1 VSNSI
6 PSSVS
11 SEPPAGAATAVP
23 TTHRSGAA
31 SGRALLELEGLSTH
45 YVSAQGRRVVR
56 AVEGVSLRI
65 AAGETLGIVGESGS
79 GKSTLALT
87 ILRLLPPAA
96 RIAAGR
102 MLFEGEDLLQKSDA
116 EMRRVRG
123 KRIAMIL
130 QDPMA
135 SLNPLFTIG
144 EQVAE
149 PIRVH
154 DGASRRSAWRRA
166 CDLLKAVRIPS
177 PETRLSQHPHEMS
190 GGMRQRI
197 VGAIGISCEP
207 RLLIADEPTTS
218 LDLTIQAQYLSL
230 LRDLQRE
237 HGLALIFITH
247 NLGIVAKMCDQL
259 AVMYAG
265 RVVESGPV
273 RQVFRAPRHPYT
285 KALLS
290 SIPRMSDGGQRLT
303 AIDGQPPDL
312 AALPQ
317 GCAFAPRCA
326 SVIDRCRQ
334 AEPPELRGDTGSV
347 RCWLAAGTP
356 VPGKPGNGAL

>member
-1 VSNSI
+1 M
-6 PSSVS
+6 S
-11 SEPPAGAATAVP
+11 SEP
-23 TTHRSGAA
+23 
-31 SGRALLELEGLSTH
+31 LLSLEHLSAH
-45 YVSAQGRRVVR
+45 YVSQQGARVVP
-56 AVEGVSLRI
+56 AVDDVTLTL
-65 AAGETLGIVGESGS
+65 AAGGTLGIVGESGS

-96 RIAAGR
+96 RIVSGR
-102 MLFEGEDLLQKSDA
+102 MMFEGENLLDKSDA

-135 SLNPLFTIG
+135 SLNPLFSIG
-144 EQVAE
+144 NQVGE
-149 PIRVH
+149 PLRVH
-154 DGASRRSAWRRA
+154 EGASRASAWQRA
-166 CDLLKAVRIPS
+166 VALLKSVRIAS
-177 PETRLSQHPHEMS
+177 PETRVSQFPHEMS

-218 LDLTIQAQYLSL
+218 LDLTIQAQYLNL

-265 RVVESGPV
+265 RVVEQGPV
-273 RQVFRAPRHPYT
+273 SRIFSAPVHPYT
-285 KALLS
+285 KALLG
-290 SIPRMSDGGQRLT
+290 SIPRMTDNREHLT
-303 AIDGQPPDL
+303 AIEGQPPDL
-312 AALPQ
+312 SSLPP
-317 GCAFAPRCA
+317 GCAFAPRCPVA
-326 SVIDRCRQ
+326 FARCR
-334 AEPPELRGDTGSV
+334 AEAPP
-347 RCWLAAGTP
+347 
-356 VPGKPGNGAL
+356 

>member
-1 VSNSI
+1 MSNR
-6 PSSVS
+6 P
-11 SEPPAGAATAVP
+11 
-23 TTHRSGAA
+23 
-31 SGRALLELEGLSTH
+31 LLELDNLSIH
-45 YVSAQGRRVVR
+45 YVSSRGTRVVR
-56 AVEGVSLRI
+56 AVDEVSLRI
-65 AAGETLGIVGESGS
+65 DAGETLGVVGESGS

-96 RIAAGR
+96 RIASGR

-144 EQVAE
+144 DQVAE

-154 DGASRRSAWRRA
+154 EAVSRSTAWSRA
-166 CDLLKAVRIPS
+166 RELLKSVRIPS
-177 PETRLSQHPHEMS
+177 PQTRLLQHPHEMS

-218 LDLTIQAQYLSL
+218 LDLTIQAQYLNL
-230 LRDLQRE
+230 LRELQKA

-273 RQVFRAPRHPYT
+273 RQIFNSPSHPYT
-285 KALLS
+285 KALLN
-290 SIPRMSDGGQRLT
+290 SIPRMSDNRQRLT

-312 AALPQ
+312 VALPP
-317 GCAFAPRCA
+317 GCSR
-326 SVIDRCRQ
+326 S
-334 AEPPELRGDTGSV
+334 S
-347 RCWLAAGTP
+347 
-356 VPGKPGNGAL
+356 

>member
-1 VSNSI
+1 M
-6 PSSVS
+6 P
-11 SEPPAGAATAVP
+11 
-23 TTHRSGAA
+23 
-31 SGRALLELEGLSTH
+31 LLSLENLSTH
-45 YVSAQGRRVVR
+45 YVSQQGARVVR
-56 AVEGVSLRI
+56 AVDEVTLSLE
-65 AAGETLGIVGESGS
+65 AGETLGIVGESGS

-87 ILRLLPPAA
+87 ILRLLPAAA
-96 RIAAGR
+96 RITSGR
-102 MLFEGEDLLQKSDA
+102 MMFEGENLLDKSDE
-116 EMRRVRG
+116 EMRQVRG

-144 EQVAE
+144 DQVGE

-154 DGASRRSAWRRA
+154 EGASRASAWKRA
-166 CDLLKAVRIPS
+166 IGLLRSVRIAS
-177 PETRLSQHPHEMS
+177 PETRVTQFPHEMS

-197 VGAIGISCEP
+197 VGAVGISCEP

-218 LDLTIQAQYLSL
+218 LDLTIQAQYLKL

-265 RVVESGPV
+265 RVVEHGPV
-273 RQVFRAPRHPYT
+273 SRIFNQPSHPYT
-285 KALLS
+285 KALLG
-290 SIPRMSDGGQRLT
+290 SIPRMTDNRDHLT

-312 AALPQ
+312 ASMPP
-317 GCAFAPRCA
+317 GCAFAPRCPEA
-326 SVIDRCRQ
+326 FDRCR
-334 AEPPELRGDTGSV
+334 AEAPPEFTLDHGIRA
-347 RCWLAAGTP
+347 RCWRAPVDASAKAAS
-356 VPGKPGNGAL
+356 

>member
-1 VSNSI
+1 MS
-6 PSSVS
+6 
-11 SEPPAGAATAVP
+11 T
-23 TTHRSGAA
+23 
-31 SGRALLELEGLSTH
+31 RALLELQNLSTH
-45 YVSAQGRRVVR
+45 YVSAKGRRVVR
-56 AVEGVSLRI
+56 AVEDVSLRV

-79 GKSTLALT
+79 GKSTLALS

-96 RIAAGR
+96 RIPNGR
-102 MLFEGEDLLQKSDA
+102 MLFEGEDLLQKSNA

-144 EQVAE
+144 DQVAE

-154 DGASRRSAWRRA
+154 EGASRASAWTRA
-166 CDLLKAVRIPS
+166 GELLKAVRIPS
-177 PETRLSQHPHEMS
+177 PLTRLHQHPHEMS

-197 VGAIGISCEP
+197 VGAIGISCGP
-207 RLLIADEPTTS
+207 KLLIADEPTTS
-218 LDLTIQAQYLSL
+218 LDLTIQAQYLNL
-230 LRDLQRE
+230 LRELQRA

-265 RVVESGPV
+265 RVVEAGPV
-273 RQVFRAPRHPYT
+273 REVFRAPVHPYT
-285 KALLS
+285 RALLN
-290 SIPRMSDGGQRLT
+290 SIPRMSDKSQRLT

-312 AALPQ
+312 VALPP
-317 GCAFAPRCA
+317 GCAFSPRCP
-326 SVIDRCRQ
+326 SVIDRCREI
-334 AEPPELRGDTGSV
+334 EPPVSKPEEGRSV
-347 RCWLAAGTP
+347 RCWLA
-356 VPGKPGNGAL
+356 NGSGIGRVI